1 MAAANSRLITSRLIT
16 PMYNE
21 IAANKRKTWLLV
33 ACVSTL
39 LLALL
44 WVAGRAYGIDDVT
57 SLLGGAAF
65 VAVYAL
71 FSWFASAPIALATTG
86 AKEVTKAQAP
96 ELYNIVENLCI
107 ANGQPLPKIYVIDDN
122 SPNAF
127 ATGRDP
133 KHASIAFTTGIL
145 RLMTKP
151 ELEGVAAH
159 ELSHVKNYDIRVMTI
174 VVVLVG
180 AIMLIGDLFLRANI
194 FGGKRDSDNK
204 AGMVFMIIGLA
215 LAILT
220 PVIAQLINFAVSRR
234 REYLADASAAMLTRY
249 PDGLASALAKLA
261 ANNQPLRAANHA
273 TAHLFIANPF
283 GASGKT
289 RSFIANLFATHP
301 PIEERI
307 KKLKAMGT

>member
-1 MAAANSRLITSRLIT
+1 
-16 PMYNE
+16 MYNE

-39 LLALL
+39 LLALI
-44 WVAGRAYGIDDVT
+44 WVVGRAYGVDDVT
-57 SLLGGAAF
+57 SLAYGSVF
-65 VAVYAL
+65 VAVYAV
-71 FSWFASAPIALATTG
+71 FSYFASAPIALAASG
-86 AKEVTKAQAP
+86 AKRIDKAQAP
-96 ELYNIVENLCI
+96 ELFMVVENLCI
-107 ANGQPLPKIYVIDDN
+107 ANGQPLPAIYVINDD

-145 RLMTKP
+145 RLLNKT

-180 AIMLIGDLFLRANI
+180 AIMLIGNLFLRANI

-204 AGMVFMIIGLA
+204 AGMVFMVIGLV

-234 REYLADASAAMLTRY
+234 REYLADASGALLTRY

-307 KKLKAMGT
+307 KRLQAMGK

>member
-1 MAAANSRLITSRLIT
+1 
-16 PMYNE
+16 MYND

-33 ACVSTL
+33 ACVS
-39 LLALL
+39 ALL
-44 WVAGRAYGIDDVT
+44 IALIWVVGRSYGLDNAT
-57 SLLGGAAF
+57 SLGAGALFSF
-65 VAVYAL
+65 VYGL
-71 FSWFASAPIALATTG
+71 FSWFTSAPIALAASG

-96 ELYNIVENLCI
+96 ELYNVVENLCI
-107 ANGQPLPKIYVIDDN
+107 ANGQPLPKIYVIDDD

-145 RLMTKP
+145 RIMTKP
-151 ELEGVAAH
+151 ELEGIAAH

-180 AIMLIGDLFLRANI
+180 AIMLIGNLFLRANI
-194 FGGKRDSDNK
+194 FGGKRDSDNRV
-204 AGMVFMIIGLA
+204 GMIFMVIGLA
-215 LAILT
+215 LAILS
-220 PVIAQLINFAVSRR
+220 PVIAQLINFAVSRK
-234 REYLADASAAMLTRY
+234 REYLADASGALLTRY

-307 KKLKAMGT
+307 KRLQAMGK

>member
-1 MAAANSRLITSRLIT
+1 
-16 PMYNE
+16 MYND

-33 ACVSTL
+33 ACMS
-39 LLALL
+39 ALL
-44 WVAGRAYGIDDVT
+44 VALTWVVGRAYGLDDA
-57 SLLGGAAF
+57 SSIAAGALFSF
-65 VAVYAL
+65 VYGV
-71 FSWFASAPIALATTG
+71 FSWFASGPIALAAAG

-96 ELYNIVENLCI
+96 ELYNVVENLCI
-107 ANGQPLPKIYVIDDN
+107 ANGQPLPKIYVIDDD
-122 SPNAF
+122 SPNAC

-133 KHASIAFTTGIL
+133 KHASIAFTTGLLGI
-145 RLMTKP
+145 MTKP

-159 ELSHVKNYDIRVMTI
+159 ELSHVKNYDVRVMTI

-180 AIMLIGDLFLRANI
+180 AIMLVGNMFLRVQM
-194 FGGKRDSDNK
+194 FGGQRDKNNN
-204 AGMVFMIIGLA
+204 AGMVFMVIGLA
-215 LAILT
+215 LAILS
-220 PVIAQLINFAVSRR
+220 PLIAQLINFAVSRK
-234 REYLADASAAMLTRY
+234 REYLADASGALLTRY

-261 ANNQPLRAANHA
+261 AHSQPLRAANHA

-307 KKLKAMGT
+307 ARLKKMGT

>member
-1 MAAANSRLITSRLIT
+1 
-16 PMYNE
+16 MYND

-33 ACVSTL
+33 ACVS
-39 LLALL
+39 ALL
-44 WVAGRAYGIDDVT
+44 IALIWVVGRSYGLDNAT
-57 SLLGGAAF
+57 SLGAGALFSF
-65 VAVYAL
+65 VYGL
-71 FSWFASAPIALATTG
+71 FSWFTSAPIALATSG

-96 ELYNIVENLCI
+96 ELYNVVENLCI
-107 ANGQPLPKIYVIDDN
+107 ANGQPLPKIYVIDDD

-145 RLMTKP
+145 RLLNKT

-180 AIMLIGDLFLRANI
+180 AIMLIGNLFLRANI
-194 FGGKRDSDNK
+194 FGGKRDSDNRV
-204 AGMVFMIIGLA
+204 GMIFMVIGLA
-215 LAILT
+215 LAILS
-220 PVIAQLINFAVSRR
+220 PVIAQLINFAVSRK
-234 REYLADASAAMLTRY
+234 REYLADASGALLTRY

-307 KKLKAMGT
+307 KRLQAMGK